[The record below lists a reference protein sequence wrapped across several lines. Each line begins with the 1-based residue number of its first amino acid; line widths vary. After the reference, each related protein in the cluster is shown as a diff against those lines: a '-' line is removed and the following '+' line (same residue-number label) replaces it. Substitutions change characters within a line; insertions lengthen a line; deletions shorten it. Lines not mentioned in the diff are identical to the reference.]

1 MHRQGEAERSGGKEA
16 AARASRRLVVTSL
29 PCLFASALL
38 ALAHVACSQP
48 HAPDPRTVVFL
59 IETMPANLDP
69 RIGTDAQSQRL
80 HSLLFSSLLERDDNM
95 DLRGDLAARWESP
108 DPRTYIFHLREHVYF
123 HDGRPL
129 TAADVKYTFDSIL
142 SGEVRTPKRGAFR
155 MVESV
160 AAPDP
165 RTVVFRLKE
174 PFASFLWNLA
184 RPSVGIVPRPRN
196 GLPENPATHP
206 IGSGPFRFVDSRQDE
221 EVVLERAADYFRD
234 RVVEGCCD
242 IIAGAKRPQ
251 SDPSEAVRAPTIEPP
266 RLLASGAEYPLR
278 VRFRIVPDATV
289 RALELRKG
297 TADFALNSINPD
309 TVPVLVAEP
318 HLNITQHAG
327 TTYAYLAINFD
338 DPLLARRAVRQAL
351 AYATDRGTLIKHL
364 MNHQARLAD
373 SLLPP
378 NHWAYSP
385 APSEFSYPYDPA
397 RAEALLDEAGFLR
410 NAGGKGPR
418 LHLTLKTSTDETS
431 RLIAAVLQDQW
442 RRVGVELELR
452 PLEFAT
458 LFSDVGRGN
467 FQIYFLRWVGANND
481 PDIFE
486 YVFHSRKIP
495 PEGANRGRYR
505 NPVLDML
512 LDRARV
518 EQNRDRRR
526 QLYAEVQ
533 RIVAEDLPYLSLW
546 YPDNVCLH
554 SRRVSNVQLTPAGD
568 YDFVRGIVVQQEP
581 KQDAKL
587 QAPR

>member
-1 MHRQGEAERSGGKEA
+1 
-16 AARASRRLVVTSL
+16 
-29 PCLFASALL
+29 
-38 ALAHVACSQP
+38 
-48 HAPDPRTVVFL
+48 
-59 IETMPANLDP
+59 MPANLDP

-80 HSLLFSSLLERDDNM
+80 HSLLFSSLLERNDNM
-95 DLRGDLAARWESP
+95 DLRGDLASRWESP

-160 AAPDP
+160 SAPDA
-165 RTVVFRLKE
+165 RTIVFRLKE

-184 RPSVGIVPRPRN
+184 RPSVGIVPRPQE
-196 GLPENPATHP
+196 GVPENPAARP
-206 IGSGPFRFVDSRQDE
+206 IGSGPFRFVESRQDE
-221 EVVLERAADYFRD
+221 EVVLERAPDYFRD
-234 RVVEGCCD
+234 RVVGDCCD
-242 IIAGAKRPQ
+242 IIVGSSKPQ
-251 SDPSEAVRAPTIEPP
+251 FDLSETVLPP
-266 RLLASGAEYPLR
+266 RVEPSRLSASVAVDPLR

-297 TADFALNSINPD
+297 TADFALNSIHPD
-309 TVPVLVAEP
+309 TVPVLAAEP
-318 HLNITQHAG
+318 NLSITHRAG
-327 TTYAYLAINFD
+327 TTYAYLAFNFD
-338 DPLLARRAVRQAL
+338 DPLLARREVRQAL
-351 AYATDRGTLIKHL
+351 AYATDRTTLIKHL
-364 MNHQARLAD
+364 MNNQARPAD

-378 NHWAYSP
+378 YHWAYSP
-385 APSEFSYPYDPA
+385 APNKFSYPYDPA
-397 RAEALLDEAGFLR
+397 RAENLLDAAGFLR
-410 NAGGKGPR
+410 NAGGRGPR

-467 FQIYFLRWVGANND
+467 FQLYFLRWVGANND

-495 PEGANRGRYR
+495 PEGANRGRYC
-505 NPVLDML
+505 NPRLDQL
-512 LDRARV
+512 LDQARV
-518 EQNRDRRR
+518 EHHREKRKH
-526 QLYAEVQ
+526 LYAEVQ

-568 YDFVRGIVVQQEP
+568 YDFVRGIVVQQEI
-581 KQDAKL
+581 KQEAQL

>member
-1 MHRQGEAERSGGKEA
+1 MHRESEVGESAGKHA
-16 AARASRRLVVTSL
+16 ANHARRWIIVSSL
-29 PCLFASALL
+29 PHILASAFLAITLL
-38 ALAHVACSQP
+38 ACSKP
-48 HAPDPRTVVFL
+48 HTPDSNTVVFL

-80 HSLLFSSLLERDDNM
+80 HSLIFSSLLERDDNM
-95 DLRGDLAARWESP
+95 DLRGDLASRWEST
-108 DPRTYIFHLREHVYF
+108 DPLTYIFHLREHVYF

-129 TAADVKYTFDSIL
+129 TSADVKYTFESIL
-142 SGEVRTPKRGAFR
+142 SGDVRTPKRGAFR

-160 AAPDP
+160 LAPDP

-184 RPSVGIVPRPRN
+184 RPSVGIVPRPRD
-196 GLPENPATHP
+196 GATENPAAHP
-206 IGSGPFRFVDSRQDE
+206 IGSGPFRFVSSRQDE
-221 EVVLERAADYFRD
+221 EVVLEAASRTS
-234 RVVEGCCD
+234 
-242 IIAGAKRPQ
+242 Q
-251 SDPSEAVRAPTIEPP
+251 PSLP
-266 RLLASGAEYPLR
+266 R

-309 TVPVLVAEP
+309 TVAVLASEP
-318 HLNITQHAG
+318 NLSLTQRAG
-327 TTYAYLAINFD
+327 TTYAYLAFNFE
-338 DPLLARRAVRQAL
+338 DPLLARREVRQAL
-351 AYATDRGTLIKHL
+351 AYATDRTTLIKHL
-364 MNHQARLAD
+364 MNHQARPAD

-378 NHWAYSP
+378 YHWAHAA
-385 APSEFSYPYDPA
+385 APPEFSYPYDPA
-397 RAEALLDEAGFLR
+397 RAEVLLDSAGLPR
-410 NAGGKGPR
+410 SMGGSGSR

-442 RRVGVELELR
+442 RRVGIELELR

-467 FQIYFLRWVGANND
+467 FQLYYLRWVGANND

-486 YVFHSRKIP
+486 YVFHSKKIP
-495 PEGANRGRYR
+495 PDGANRGRYR
-505 NPVLDML
+505 NPQLDAL

-518 EQNRDRRR
+518 EHHREKRK

-554 SRRVSNVQLTPAGD
+554 SRRITNVQLTPAGD
-568 YDFVRGIVVQQEP
+568 YDFVAGIVVQRETTLKAQ
-581 KQDAKL
+581 QH
-587 QAPR
+587 QPR

>member
-1 MHRQGEAERSGGKEA
+1 
-16 AARASRRLVVTSL
+16 VTSL
-29 PCLFASALL
+29 LL
-38 ALAHVACSQP
+38 ALGFSACSKP
-48 HAPDPRTVVFL
+48 HTPDPRTVVFL

-80 HSLLFSSLLERDDNM
+80 HSLIFSSLLERDDHM
-95 DLRGDLAARWESP
+95 DLRGDLASRWESP
-108 DPRTYIFHLREHVYF
+108 DPLTYIFHLREHVYF

-160 AAPDP
+160 TAPDP

-184 RPSVGIVPRPRN
+184 RPSVGIVPRPRD
-196 GLPENPATHP
+196 GAPENPAAHP
-206 IGSGPFRFVDSRQDE
+206 IGSGPFRFVSARQDE
-221 EVVLERAADYFRD
+221 EVVVESAPDYFRD
-234 RVVEGCCD
+234 RTYGVTGDMVDVRTGKRHGVYVEGTV
-242 IIAGAKRPQ
+242 A
-251 SDPSEAVRAPTIEPP
+251 PSS
-266 RLLASGAEYPLR
+266 LATPETASLSPLR

-309 TVPVLVAEP
+309 TVAVLAQEP
-318 HLNITQHAG
+318 NLSLTQRAG
-327 TTYAYLAINFD
+327 TTYAYLAFNFD
-338 DPLLARRAVRQAL
+338 DPLLARREVRQAL
-351 AYATDRGTLIKHL
+351 AYATGRATLIQHL
-364 MNHQARLAD
+364 MNNQARPAD

-378 NHWAYSP
+378 NHWAYAP
-385 APSEFSYPYDPA
+385 APADSSYPYDPA
-397 RAEALLDEAGFLR
+397 RAEALLDSIGLPR
-410 NAGGKGPR
+410 TAGGKGPR
-418 LHLTLKTSTDETS
+418 LHLTLKTSTDETA

-452 PLEFAT
+452 SLEFAT
-458 LFSDVGRGN
+458 LYSDVGRGN
-467 FQIYFLRWVGANND
+467 FQLYFLRWVGANND

-486 YVFHSRKIP
+486 YVFHSQKIP
-495 PEGANRGRYR
+495 PAGANRGRYR
-505 NPVLDML
+505 NPQLDML

-518 EQNRDRRR
+518 EQDREERK
-526 QLYAEVQ
+526 QLYAQVQ

-554 SRRVSNVQLTPAGD
+554 SRRVSNVQLTPSGD
-568 YDFVRGIVVQQEP
+568 YDFVRGIVVQP
-581 KQDAKL
+581 AIK
-587 QAPR
+587 